1 MIRLLLVLT
10 AFVLLGG
17 AAILFVS
24 GDDAATR
31 TRKAEDAARFE
42 ALVPLAGGVTPKP
55 STPSAGSIN
64 RAVAW
69 RRMPMPPP
77 GGTPRQRERG
87 TPPPVT
93 RSASCMRT
101 AKALNKTTTERPN
114 GTAWPPISATMR
126 RAQYALGELYFY
138 GRGVS
143 HDYGEAVKWYLA
155 AARQGHAAAQFVMG
169 AMYQEGWGLKR
180 DHVEAY
186 MWYTLAMAKRLQVM
200 AVNDK
205 FDPTAARQTLGEKMN
220 RHQIQRAEKKAKA
233 WHQRR

>member
-1 MIRLLLVLT
+1 M
-10 AFVLLGG
+10 
-17 AAILFVS
+17 S

-42 ALVPLAGGVTPKP
+42 ALVPLAVERGGDAQAQYALGRLYQQGRGV
-55 STPSAGSIN
+55 AADAHAARGRRVVRQGSGKGVRRRPL
-64 RAVAW
+64 RAVGKLHENGESVKQDYY
-69 RRMPMPPP
+69 R
-77 GGTPRQRERG
+77 
-87 TPPPVT
+87 
-93 RSASCMRT
+93 ASEWYRL
-101 AKALNKTTTERPN
+101 AADIGNHAE
-114 GTAWPPISATMR
+114 
-126 RAQYALGELYFY
+126 AQYALGELYFY

-233 WHQRR
+233 WRQRR

>member
-1 MIRLLLVLT
+1 M
-10 AFVLLGG
+10 
-17 AAILFVS
+17 AA
-24 GDDAATR
+24 DAHAAAGWYA
-31 TRKAEDAARFE
+31 KAAGKGYAAARY
-42 ALVPLAGGVTPKP
+42 ALGKLHENGESVKQDYYRASEWYRLASDIGNH
-55 STPSAGSIN
+55 A
-64 RAVAW
+64 
-69 RRMPMPPP
+69 
-77 GGTPRQRERG
+77 E
-87 TPPPVT
+87 
-93 RSASCMRT
+93 
-101 AKALNKTTTERPN
+101 
-114 GTAWPPISATMR
+114 
-126 RAQYALGELYFY
+126 AQYALGELYFY

-233 WHQRR
+233 WRQRR